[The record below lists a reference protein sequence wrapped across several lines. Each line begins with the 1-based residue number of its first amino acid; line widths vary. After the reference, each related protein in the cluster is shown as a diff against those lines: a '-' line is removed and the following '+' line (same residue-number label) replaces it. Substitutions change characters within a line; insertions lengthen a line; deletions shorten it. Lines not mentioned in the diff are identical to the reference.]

1 MALNGTQVRDLVD
14 ALELD
19 VHATGIC
26 LACLCFVSSALDGGD
41 EADIRRTTASM
52 TADLWHDGLALPL
65 RASLE
70 RARRR
75 GVANAVAAIAD
86 VERRGH
92 RSPVVRAAV
101 RRLAA
106 DLLAEMK
113 ALRPPRAE
121 VIPLRP
127 A

>member
-1 MALNGTQVRDLVD
+1 MALNGVQVRELVET
-14 ALELD
+14 LELD

-26 LACLCFVSSALDGGD
+26 LACLCIVSHAVDGGD

-52 TADLWHDGLALPL
+52 SADLWHDGLALPL
-65 RASLE
+65 RAALE

-75 GVANAVAAIAD
+75 GVADADEAIAD

-101 RRLAA
+101 RRLAG
-106 DLLAEMK
+106 DLLTEMK
-113 ALRPPRAE
+113 ELRPPRAE